1 MDHQITD
8 IHLASLKRLVDKS
21 SQIAGVHYDAPNKRM
36 IVEFRSSPQKY
47 AYLDVPANVFAN
59 LCRSDSAGS
68 FIARHVKPY
77 FKAEKLEPGAL

>member
-1 MDHQITD
+1 MEPRITAA
-8 IHLASLKRLVDKS
+8 HLDSLKRLIEKS
-21 SQIAGVHYDAPNKRM
+21 SQIAGIHYDAPNKRM

-47 AYLDVPANVFAN
+47 AYLDVPANLFAN

-68 FIARHVKPY
+68 FIARRVKPY